1 MRMLV
6 CTTLARRKPAIL
18 FVLALGS
25 LVSGC
30 SKEQAAPPPRPPIPA
45 VVGKVGQKTVPVELD
60 AVGNVEP
67 YATVAIKA
75 QVPGEILDVYFKE
88 GDFVSKGQ
96 ILLKIDPRPYEAALA
111 QAQAALARDK
121 VLAEN
126 NRAQAKRYQ
135 SLLAE
140 GVVPAQQVETFTSAA
155 DSSEASLRADEAAI
169 KTAELNL
176 EYCTIRS
183 PLDGRTGTLMLKPGN
198 LVKVADVPIVVIN
211 QVNPIFVNFAVPQQ
225 FWPDLTK
232 FTAERSLHVK
242 AMVPKDSGPSEEGTV
257 TFLDNAVDATTGMI
271 HLRATFNNAQNRLW
285 PGLFVNIL
293 LTLSQQAGATV
304 VPEQAIVDGEQGKFV
319 YVVNSENRVQPRPVS
334 TSRTVDGQVVIDKGL
349 RPGEMIVTDG
359 QGRLSPNAKI
369 DPKSNVGEAD
379 PTGGAGSRSTST
391 DKPKSSGIR
400 DEDTR
405 LWAYLNGSFGGRSPL
420 R

>member
-1 MRMLV
+1 
-6 CTTLARRKPAIL
+6 
-18 FVLALGS
+18 
-25 LVSGC
+25 
-30 SKEQAAPPPRPPIPA
+30 

-96 ILLKIDPRPYEAALA
+96 VLLKIDPRPYEAALA

-140 GVVPAQQVETFTSAA
+140 GVVSAQQVETFTSAA
-155 DSSEASLRADEAAI
+155 DSSAASVSADEAAI
-169 KTAELNL
+169 KTTELNL

-183 PLDGRTGTLMLKPGN
+183 PIDGRTGTLMLKPGN
-198 LVKVADVPIVVIN
+198 LVKVADVPIVIIN
-211 QVNPIFVNFAVPQQ
+211 QVNPIFVNFGVPQQ

-242 AMVPKDSGPSEEGTV
+242 AMVPKDSGPAEEGTV
-257 TFLDNAVDATTGMI
+257 TFLDNAVDTTTGMI
-271 HLRATFNNAQNRLW
+271 HLRATFNNAHNRLW

-293 LTLSQQAGATV
+293 LTLSQQGGATV

-319 YVVNSENRVQPRPVS
+319 YVVNSENRVQPRLVS
-334 TSRTVDGQVVIDKGL
+334 TSRTVEGQAVIDKGL
-349 RPGEMIVTDG
+349 RPGETIVTDG
-359 QGRLSPNAKI
+359 QARLSPNAKI
-369 DPKSNVGEAD
+369 EPKSDVGDAD
-379 PTGGAGSRSTST
+379 PPNVAGSRSTST
-391 DKPKSSGIR
+391 DKP
-400 DEDTR
+400 
-405 LWAYLNGSFGGRSPL
+405 
-420 R
+420 